1 MSLRVCLHK
10 REFVDASLIQAYLFE
25 LGLEVLLLSCG
36 FVVEAVMGKRKWLQ
50 TRDETGT
57 DVSNLTFDEAY
68 CIAAKEWG
76 HPH

>member
-1 MSLRVCLHK
+1 MS
-10 REFVDASLIQAYLFE
+10 FVNASLIQVYLNIFE
-25 LGLEVLLLSCG
+25 LGLDVLLLRCG
-36 FVVEAVMGKRKWLQ
+36 CIVEAGLGKRKWLQ
-50 TRDETGT
+50 TEDETGT

>member
-1 MSLRVCLHK
+1 L
-10 REFVDASLIQAYLFE
+10 D
-25 LGLEVLLLSCG
+25 VLLLRCG
-36 FVVEAVMGKRKWLQ
+36 CIVEAGLGKRKWLQ
-50 TRDETGT
+50 TEDETGT